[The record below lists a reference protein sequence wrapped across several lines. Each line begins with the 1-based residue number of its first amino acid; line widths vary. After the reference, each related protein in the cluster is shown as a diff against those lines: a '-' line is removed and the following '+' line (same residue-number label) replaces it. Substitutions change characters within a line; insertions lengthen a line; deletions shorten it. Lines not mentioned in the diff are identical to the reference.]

1 MRYVFMAVA
10 FALSV
15 LSSASGNLG
24 AARPLQQPSTSA
36 SASPQRALLDQYC
49 VTCHNQRAK
58 TANVMFDT
66 MDLANLSKDA
76 KIWERAVRKLRGGMM
91 PPPGVRQPDRAAVE
105 SFASWLENSLDQA
118 AAADPNPG
126 RVAVHRLNRAEYA
139 NATEDILALH
149 VDASALL
156 PADDVSDG
164 FDNIASVLKVS
175 PSFLDQYISAARLVT
190 TQAIGDPSPKPLRH
204 GPERSRRGSAV
215 GDAGWNAGRAFVPGR
230 RRIQVHDQR
239 SCDRRLRWRPGV

>member
-1 MRYVFMAVA
+1 MMRFVFMAVA

-24 AARPLQQPSTSA
+24 AARRLQQPSSSA

-49 VTCHNQRAK
+49 VTCHNQRTK

-91 PPPGVRQPDRAAVE
+91 PPPGVRQPERAAVE

-139 NATEDILALH
+139 NATEDLFALH

-164 FDNIASVLKVS
+164 FDNIGEILSVS
-175 PSFLDQYISAARLVT
+175 PVLMEKYLSAAERIARW
-190 TQAIGDPSPKPLRH
+190 AISTELPPKSIVDEYHQRD
-204 GPERSRRGSAV
+204 RKIRRG
-215 GDAGWNAGRAFVPGR
+215 GFL
-230 RRIQVHDQR
+230 QR
-239 SCDRRLRWRPGV
+239 